1 MAIRP
6 LVNVRLDPELTEE
19 LDELAA
25 ERGATRSDLLRE
37 GIDLVLEAGGRR
49 HHHRGGRHG

>member
-37 GIDLVLEAGGRR
+37 GIELVLEAGGRR

>member
-6 LVNVRLDPELTEE
+6 LVNVRLDPELTSQ
-19 LDELAA
+19 LDDLAA

-37 GIDLVLEAGGRR
+37 GIELVLKTARR
-49 HHHRGGRHG
+49 QFAEVARNA